1 MDRNCP
7 DFYVEPSAEV
17 SIAETKELITY
28 IHSLPTPTHS
38 SHPLVH
44 PILTPRF
51 AISCTPELLTS
62 LGDLASSDPSLHI
75 QTHISENKTE
85 IAFIR
90 ELFPAAP
97 HYAGVYDSYRLLRS
111 NTVLGHAVHLEEAE
125 VELIAER
132 KAGIS
137 HCPTSNFNLSS
148 GIAPIGVYLDRGIKV
163 SLYLRHH
170 SHCALNG
177 VVVMKVGLGTDVSG
191 SFAASILTVIQ
202 HASMASKI
210 MAMQSAQPVNNIT
223 KPKFA
228 GQQLSIATLFYL
240 ATLGGA
246 QVCGIDN
253 QVGSFAP
260 GKSFDAL
267 LVNVR
272 DDAGNPGL
280 WGLDSGSITPTLD
293 ALLERFLFT
302 GDDRNISKVYVQGK
316 LVAGKV
322 FLK

>member
-1 MDRNCP
+1 
-7 DFYVEPSAEV
+7 
-17 SIAETKELITY
+17 
-28 IHSLPTPTHS
+28 
-38 SHPLVH
+38 
-44 PILTPRF
+44 
-51 AISCTPELLTS
+51 
-62 LGDLASSDPSLHI
+62 
-75 QTHISENKTE
+75 
-85 IAFIR
+85 
-90 ELFPAAP
+90 
-97 HYAGVYDSYRLLRS
+97 
-111 NTVLGHAVHLEEAE
+111 
-125 VELIAER
+125 
-132 KAGIS
+132 
-137 HCPTSNFNLSS
+137 
-148 GIAPIGVYLDRGIKV
+148 
-163 SLYLRHH
+163 
-170 SHCALNG
+170 
-177 VVVMKVGLGTDVSG
+177 
-191 SFAASILTVIQ
+191 
-202 HASMASKI
+202 MASKI
-210 MAMQSAQPVNNIT
+210 MAMQSAQSVNNIT

-272 DDAGNPGL
+272 DDTGNPGL